1 MYCLGSGQKYPL
13 HEYITK
19 IREATAPE
27 AVIHFGAVPYTE
39 NQVMHLCADITSLQ
53 EDTGFEPETSF
64 EDGIRQTVNWYKKER
79 VGEKE

>member
-1 MYCLGSGQKYPL
+1 MQEKLF
-13 HEYITK
+13 IW
-19 IREATAPE
+19 
-27 AVIHFGAVPYTE
+27 YTE

>member
-1 MYCLGSGQKYPL
+1 M
-13 HEYITK
+13 
-19 IREATAPE
+19 TAPE